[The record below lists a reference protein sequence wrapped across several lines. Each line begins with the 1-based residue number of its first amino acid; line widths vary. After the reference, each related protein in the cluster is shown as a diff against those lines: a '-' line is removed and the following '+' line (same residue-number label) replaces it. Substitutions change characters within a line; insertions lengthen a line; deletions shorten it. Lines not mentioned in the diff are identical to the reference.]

1 MTGLSPTWT
10 AVLGWTL
17 VHFLWQGTALAIALA
32 MALTIV
38 PRRFARVRYAL
49 GCSTLA
55 LMLAVP
61 TATAWRLSDPQQPAS
76 PLFEATRATAVV
88 SDTGAGRDVAR
99 TAAGDLDRV
108 VRSDRSAD
116 PAATVPVER
125 IDPSAAMPWI
135 VAVWMMGVLLC
146 SLRLAGGWWHARR
159 LAFVGAHAAAHEWQE
174 VVARLKSRLGV
185 MRSVRLL
192 ESARVSVPIVVGWIK
207 PTLIV
212 PAAVLG
218 GLAPSELEAVLAHE
232 LAHIRRHDYLVNLL
246 QSAVET
252 LLFYHPGVWWVSH
265 VVRVEREHCCD
276 DLAVKACGDAVL
288 YARALTAI
296 ELMRHDPAGSMAMA
310 VTGSPLLARVRR
322 LLGVREPARLSSS
335 GWVVAILTVLMVS
348 GAGVTSWVRGFPLA
362 SFAGEEIAALG
373 SVARA
378 DAGRGDAI
386 DASGRCHEIGF
397 ARRCRRL

>member
-1 MTGLSPTWT
+1 
-10 AVLGWTL
+10 
-17 VHFLWQGTALAIALA
+17 
-32 MALTIV
+32 
-38 PRRFARVRYAL
+38 
-49 GCSTLA
+49 
-55 LMLAVP
+55 
-61 TATAWRLSDPQQPAS
+61 
-76 PLFEATRATAVV
+76 
-88 SDTGAGRDVAR
+88 
-99 TAAGDLDRV
+99 
-108 VRSDRSAD
+108 
-116 PAATVPVER
+116 
-125 IDPSAAMPWI
+125 MPWV

-159 LAFVGAHAAAHEWQE
+159 LAFVGAHAAAREWQE

-252 LLFYHPGVWWVSH
+252 LLFYHPGVWWASH

-362 SFAGEEIAALG
+362 SFAGEEIAASG
-373 SVARA
+373 SVVRA
-378 DAGRGDAI
+378 AAGAGDAI
-386 DASGRCHEIGF
+386 DASGRCHEGRPRPSPSSVLPATASRHRRRHLTPTTRRSRRST
-397 ARRCRRL
+397 ARGSKRHVPRISVRRE

>member
-76 PLFEATRATAVV
+76 PLFEATRATTVV

-159 LAFVGAHAAAHEWQE
+159 LAFVGAHAAAQ
-174 VVARLKSRLGV
+174 
-185 MRSVRLL
+185 
-192 ESARVSVPIVVGWIK
+192 
-207 PTLIV
+207 
-212 PAAVLG
+212 
-218 GLAPSELEAVLAHE
+218 
-232 LAHIRRHDYLVNLL
+232 
-246 QSAVET
+246 
-252 LLFYHPGVWWVSH
+252 
-265 VVRVEREHCCD
+265 
-276 DLAVKACGDAVL
+276 
-288 YARALTAI
+288 
-296 ELMRHDPAGSMAMA
+296 
-310 VTGSPLLARVRR
+310 
-322 LLGVREPARLSSS
+322 
-335 GWVVAILTVLMVS
+335 
-348 GAGVTSWVRGFPLA
+348 
-362 SFAGEEIAALG
+362 
-373 SVARA
+373 
-378 DAGRGDAI
+378 
-386 DASGRCHEIGF
+386 SGRRSWR
-397 ARRCRRL
+397 A

>member
-185 MRSVRLL
+185 IRSVRLL
-192 ESARVSVPIVVGWIK
+192 
-207 PTLIV
+207 
-212 PAAVLG
+212 
-218 GLAPSELEAVLAHE
+218 
-232 LAHIRRHDYLVNLL
+232 
-246 QSAVET
+246 
-252 LLFYHPGVWWVSH
+252 
-265 VVRVEREHCCD
+265 
-276 DLAVKACGDAVL
+276 
-288 YARALTAI
+288 
-296 ELMRHDPAGSMAMA
+296 
-310 VTGSPLLARVRR
+310 
-322 LLGVREPARLSSS
+322 
-335 GWVVAILTVLMVS
+335 
-348 GAGVTSWVRGFPLA
+348 
-362 SFAGEEIAALG
+362 
-373 SVARA
+373 
-378 DAGRGDAI
+378 
-386 DASGRCHEIGF
+386 
-397 ARRCRRL
+397 